1 MNLAGFYLYST
12 YDTFSKISG
21 HLVQTE
27 TFYVIVLKDGSYE
40 KAEDIAGKT
49 VHVSKAETRT
59 YKEAKGKLV
68 TKEDVVYEEE
78 EDLVTTGHVL
88 IDGPVRN
95 MTK

>member
-1 MNLAGFYLYST
+1 MILTAILLIIMNLAGFYLYST

-68 TKEDVVYEEE
+68 TRKMSCMKRRK
-78 EDLVTTGHVL
+78 
-88 IDGPVRN
+88 IW
-95 MTK
+95 